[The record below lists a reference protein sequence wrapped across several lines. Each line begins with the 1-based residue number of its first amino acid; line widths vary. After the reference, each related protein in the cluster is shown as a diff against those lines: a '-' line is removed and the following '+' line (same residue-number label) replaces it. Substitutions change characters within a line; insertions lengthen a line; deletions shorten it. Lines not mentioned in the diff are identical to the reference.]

1 MPRALLLAASTL
13 RARCSRDTVMGDE
26 RSVSIAKRP
35 RARKRRYY
43 AMGPDYSV
51 GSRPGYWLEDK
62 SILPPYEVFRLPA
75 STGRAPFVFDKSV
88 GSLPYDLEPYYRWW
102 LISDR
107 TKAVLERL
115 DPEAFVF
122 VPCDVRVPHGS
133 YRGPH
138 YWLCDVVRVLDA
150 LDESQSC
157 LTIRIEN
164 DARSLDF
171 GKKVYMAMPGSK
183 LVFTEAEIGKAH
195 IFRMAHSEADVIC
208 DQDLKDAC
216 KSAGLKRIRFRDAS
230 KL

>member
-1 MPRALLLAASTL
+1 M
-13 RARCSRDTVMGDE
+13 
-26 RSVSIAKRP
+26 
-35 RARKRRYY
+35 
-43 AMGPDYSV
+43 
-51 GSRPGYWLEDK
+51 
-62 SILPPYEVFRLPA
+62 
-75 STGRAPFVFDKSV
+75 FDKSV
-88 GSLPYDLEPYYRWW
+88 GSLPYDLEPYYGWW

-133 YRGPH
+133 YHGPD

-150 LDESQSC
+150 LDESQSR
-157 LTIRIEN
+157 LTIRIES
-164 DARSLDF
+164 DARSLNF

-195 IFRMAHSEADVIC
+195 IFRMAHCEADVIC